1 MKTARRMITVWT
13 VLFCTVL
20 SATAQDVD
28 QRLHEII
35 NKYCRSIEMIG
46 NTRSGLTMKQR
57 DSVRTKVVPQLFID
71 FPVRLMK
78 TTGGELGRIVRTKK
92 MSAYLIA
99 LQRQSA
105 PVLNQQR
112 TYELL
117 FEYHTDQDTGVFWE
131 LYKEHPDGSK
141 EYHGTIN
148 VYQTY
153 EYHQMQGGEIRY
165 RRDEEDVKEIRAIK
179 KVVKGEVQVG
189 LGDVLRAERLSTQ
202 TNY

>member
-1 MKTARRMITVWT
+1 MMVWAVLLCTA
-13 VLFCTVL
+13 L
-20 SATAQDVD
+20 SAAAQGVD
-28 QRLHEII
+28 PRLHEMI
-35 NKYCRSIEMIG
+35 NQYCRSIEMIG
-46 NTRSGLTMKQR
+46 NTNSGLSMKQR
-57 DSVRTKVVPQLFID
+57 DSVRTKVMPKLFINY
-71 FPVRLMK
+71 PERVMK
-78 TTGGELGRIVRTKK
+78 TTGGALGKTVRTKK

-99 LQRQSA
+99 LQNQSA
-105 PVLNQQR
+105 PTLNQQR

-131 LYKEHPDGSK
+131 LYKEYPDGSK
-141 EYHGTIN
+141 EYHGTIT

-153 EYHQMQGGEIRY
+153 EHHHMQGGEIRY

-179 KVVKGEVQVG
+179 KVVRGEVQVG